1 MKTKLAQ
8 LLHASGWLERKLE
21 GKMGTVGL
29 SFGSASSGQGFDVAT
44 TVSQIQAS
52 EQAIETPWQNQLTA
66 LKAQDAVFSSLGTD
80 LSTLTTSLGALT
92 DFDGVFSEKQGSS
105 SDSDL
110 LSLTSASTTAVAGSH
125 TISISQ
131 LAQTSSNASTAISN
145 ASDTLSGSLTIQG
158 HAFTVDSADNDTTLA
173 SLSSAINAAAIG
185 VQASVI
191 TDSSGSRLSIVSGTS
206 GAAGQLA
213 ITSSLS
219 GASSGNITFPSSSS
233 EVGQDAILTVDGV
246 SITSP
251 SNAVSNAIPGV
262 TFQLLSSS
270 SPGTQVQVQIT
281 NDTTD
286 IGTAVSSFV
295 SAYNAVITDINTQ
308 EGNDASGNPEP
319 LLGNPTLALLQSQL
333 TQSLFTGSASG
344 AISNITQLGISIN
357 SDGTLTLDSETL
369 NGALNS
375 NFSDVT
381 GFLQNSGSFGQ
392 TLSAA
397 LNNSGTQAPDGAI
410 FLAQQQNSTQ
420 GTALNADI
428 SNENSL
434 LAAQKTQL
442 TDELNTA
449 NQILQ
454 SIPSQLNEV
463 NEIYSATTGFNENP
477 QG

>member
-1 MKTKLAQ
+1 
-8 LLHASGWLERKLE
+8 
-21 GKMGTVGL
+21 
-29 SFGSASSGQGFDVAT
+29 
-44 TVSQIQAS
+44 
-52 EQAIETPWQNQLTA
+52 
-66 LKAQDAVFSSLGTD
+66 
-80 LSTLTTSLGALT
+80 
-92 DFDGVFSEKQGSS
+92 
-105 SDSDL
+105 
-110 LSLTSASTTAVAGSH
+110 
-125 TISISQ
+125 
-131 LAQTSSNASTAISN
+131 
-145 ASDTLSGSLTIQG
+145 
-158 HAFTVDSADNDTTLA
+158 
-173 SLSSAINAAAIG
+173 
-185 VQASVI
+185 VI
-191 TDSSGSRLSIVSGTS
+191 TDSSGSRLSLVSGTS

-213 ITSSLS
+213 VTSSLS
-219 GASSGNITFPSSSS
+219 GVSSGNITFQTG
-233 EVGQDAILTVDGV
+233 EAGQDASLTVDGV

-251 SNAVSNAIPGV
+251 SNTVSNAIPGV

-286 IGTAVSSFV
+286 IGMAVSSFV

-308 EGNDASGNPEP
+308 EGSDSSGNPEP

-357 SDGTLTLDSETL
+357 NDGTLSLDSDTL
-369 NGALNS
+369 NSVLNS

-392 TLSAA
+392 TLSTA
-397 LNNSGTQAPDGAI
+397 LNNVGTQAPDGAI

-420 GTALNADI
+420 ETALNADI
-428 SNENSL
+428 TNENSL

-454 SIPSQLNEV
+454 SIPSQLNEI